1 MLDVPAASRSR
12 ASLRASTVALSEI
25 TATTGCATLPSSA
38 AWPATKATP
47 NMISGTMRNRMKL
60 RE

>member
-1 MLDVPAASRSR
+1 MV
-12 ASLRASTVALSEI
+12 TLSEI
-25 TATTGCATLPSSA
+25 TATTGCATLRSLSSA

-47 NMISGTMRNRMKL
+47 NMTSGTMRNRMKL